1 MMSVDEACENQPC
14 AGSGCSHDRAWHE
27 LVEENNQDAD
37 LIRET
42 MLMLLLRAERGNLTT
57 DHAPLLRRAVEFEMS
72 RSRRAEESEWGLQA
86 ALMGAQALMANAG
99 LVCEPGMSHV
109 YLSTSCMHERHD
121 YCASPVGSNGE
132 TSWIKVAGA
141 CKFCPAR
148 CICMCHRNA
157 VT

>member
-1 MMSVDEACENQPC
+1 MSVDEACENQPC
-14 AGSGCSHDRAWHE
+14 AGSGCSHDKAWTD
-27 LVEENNQDAD
+27 LVQENNADAN
-37 LIRET
+37 LMRET
-42 MLMLLLRAERGNLTT
+42 MLALLLRAERGTLTL
-57 DHAPLLRRAVEFEMS
+57 DHAPLLRRHVELEMA
-72 RSRRAEESEWGLQA
+72 RSRKAEEMVRELQA
-86 ALMGAQALMANAG
+86 TLMGAQALMANAG

-121 YCASPVGSNGE
+121 YCASLVGSNGE